1 MPVTSPL
8 ARNVLRTLGH
18 PDYQPL
24 NEDGLARKLKLSGP
38 LLNELTSLL
47 RELAETGKIVRV
59 RSDRWILP
67 EKAELLTG
75 VISFNPKGFAFLL
88 SETGDDDAYIPAE
101 DTGTAMHQ
109 DLVVAQKIPSQAGRF
124 HERIHARVI
133 RVVKRRR
140 TTLVGTL
147 QTGGRFFHVVP
158 DDPRNIQNLY
168 VQPPS
173 ESKLD
178 PKPEI
183 GDKVVVLPEEWKDR
197 HLNPEGTIVE
207 VLGKPGDPNVDILS
221 VIRKYELPTSF
232 PSEALAEVAEFSL
245 DPQGHAFDPGPRL
258 DLRGES
264 VFTIDPDTAK
274 DFDDALH
281 IREVGKGK
289 WEVGIHI
296 ADVAYYVHPGGAL
309 DEEASKRGNSVYLVN
324 QVIPML
330 PEELSNGLCSLL
342 PNVDRLTHS
351 VMVTITESGRV
362 LEERI
367 ERTLIHSRR
376 RFSYQEAFARLK
388 DTPRDN
394 MDRDLHQA
402 WAIASNLRKNRMNN
416 GSLDLDMPEVKV
428 RLNGQ
433 GIPIALEKVEHDIS
447 HQLVEEFML
456 LANEVVARTLKNK
469 HIPTL
474 YRVHESPDPEKLAEL
489 RQTLL
494 IQGIKVGDLTKRH
507 EMQRASKAI
516 AASPASYALKIS
528 LLKSLKRACYR
539 SQPLGHYGLA
549 KTNYTHFTSP
559 IRRYADL
566 VVHRSLLKPAERPKY
581 KAGELEEV
589 AARISAT
596 ERNAAE
602 AEQDTVRIKKLE
614 FFQRQLN
621 TDHPQAFPA
630 VVVDVQNYGLFV
642 EVPDFLVSGLVHISS
657 LGTDFFNFDE
667 RNRRIVGNR
676 SKKTF
681 QVGDALQVQV
691 EKIDP
696 FKQQIDFKLAGGPS
710 TPSKSPGAPRSSD
723 RRNQGRDRG
732 RGRR

>member
-1 MPVTSPL
+1 MPATSPL
-8 ARNVLRTLGH
+8 PRNVLRSLGH

-38 LLNELTSLL
+38 ARNELASVL

-59 RSDRWILP
+59 RGDRWILP

-101 DTGTAMHQ
+101 ETGTAMHQ
-109 DLVVAQKIPSQAGRF
+109 DLVVAQKIPSQPGRF
-124 HERIHARVI
+124 KERVHARVI

-140 TTLVGTL
+140 TSLVGTL
-147 QTGGRFFHVVP
+147 QAGGRFFHVVP
-158 DDPRNIQNLY
+158 DDPRHIQNIY
-168 VQPPS
+168 VPPPS
-173 ESKLD
+173 ESKLE

-183 GDKVVVLPEEWKDR
+183 GDKVVVKPEEWKDR
-197 HLNPEGTIVE
+197 HLNPEGTIIE
-207 VLGKPGDPNVDILS
+207 ILGKPGDPNVDILS
-221 VIRKYELPTSF
+221 VIRKYELPTEF
-232 PSEALAEVAEFSL
+232 PSAALAEVAEFSL

-258 DLRGES
+258 DLRDER

-274 DFDDALH
+274 DFDDAIH
-281 IREVGKGK
+281 IKPVGKGK

-296 ADVAYYVHPGGAL
+296 ADVSYYVRAGGAL
-309 DEEASKRGNSVYLVN
+309 DVEASMRGNSVYLVN

-342 PNVDRLTHS
+342 PKVDRLTHS
-351 VMVTITESGRV
+351 VIVTITDTGRV
-362 LEERI
+362 LQERI
-367 ERTLIHSRR
+367 ARTLIHSRQ
-376 RFSYQEAFARLK
+376 RFTYQEAFARLK
-388 DTPRDN
+388 DTPRND

-428 RLNGQ
+428 RLNDQ
-433 GIPIALEKVEHDIS
+433 GVPVALEKVEHDIS

-474 YRVHESPDPEKLAEL
+474 YRVHESPEPEKLAEL

-507 EMQRASKAI
+507 EMQRATKAI

-539 SQPLGHYGLA
+539 GQPLGHYGLA

-614 FFQRQLN
+614 FFQLQLT
-621 TDHPQAFPA
+621 TDKPQSFPA

-657 LGTDFFNFDE
+657 LGSDFFNYDE

-676 SKKTF
+676 SKKTYK
-681 QVGDALQVQV
+681 VGDALQVQV

-696 FKQQIDFKLAGGPS
+696 FRQQIDFKLAG
-710 TPSKSPGAPRSSD
+710 SPAGGGERGRERSGG
-723 RRNQGRDRG
+723 RRN
-732 RGRR
+732 RR

>member
-1 MPVTSPL
+1 MPATSPL
-8 ARNVLRTLGH
+8 APKVLRTLGH
-18 PDYQPL
+18 PDYQPI
-24 NEDGLARKLKLSGP
+24 NEDGIARKLKLSGP
-38 LLNELTSLL
+38 ARDELAQTL
-47 RELAETGKIVRV
+47 RELADSGKIIRV
-59 RSDRWILP
+59 RGDRWIVP

-101 DTGTAMHQ
+101 ETGTALHQ

-124 HERIHARVI
+124 RERVHARVI

-140 TTLVGTL
+140 ASLVGTL
-147 QTGGRFFHVVP
+147 QSGGRFFHVVP
-158 DDPRNIQNLY
+158 DDPRHLQNIY
-168 VQPPS
+168 VTDPADSP
-173 ESKLD
+173 LD
-178 PKPEI
+178 PKPVL
-183 GDKVVVLPEEWKDR
+183 GDKVVVRPEDWKDR

-221 VIRKYELPTSF
+221 VIRKYELPTEF
-232 PSEALAEVAEFSL
+232 PSAALAEVAQFSL

-258 DLRGES
+258 DLRGER
-264 VFTIDPDTAK
+264 VFTIDPDTAR
-274 DFDDALH
+274 DFDDAIH
-281 IREVGKGK
+281 IRPAGKGK

-296 ADVAYYVHPGGAL
+296 ADVSYYVRAGGAL

-342 PNVDRLTHS
+342 PHVDRLTHS
-351 VMVTITESGRV
+351 VIVTLTETGRV
-362 LEERI
+362 VEERI
-367 ERTLIHSRR
+367 ARTLIHSQR
-376 RFSYQEAFARLK
+376 RFTYQEAFARLQ
-388 DTPRDN
+388 DQPRDD

-402 WAIASNLRKNRMNN
+402 WALASNLRKNRMNN

-428 RLNGQ
+428 RLNDQ
-433 GIPIALEKVEHDIS
+433 GVPVALEKVEHDIS
-447 HQLVEEFML
+447 HQLIEEFML

-469 HIPTL
+469 HIPAL
-474 YRVHESPDPEKLAEL
+474 YRVHEAPEPEKLAEL

-566 VVHRSLLKPAERPKY
+566 VVHRSLLKPSERPKY

-614 FFQRQLN
+614 FFQRQL
-621 TDHPQAFPA
+621 TSGTPQSFPA
-630 VVVDVQNYGLFV
+630 VVVDVQNFGLFV
-642 EVPDFLVSGLVHISS
+642 EVPDFLVSGLIHISS
-657 LGTDFFNFDE
+657 LGSDFFNYDE
-667 RNRRIVGNR
+667 RQRRIIGNR
-676 SKKTF
+676 SKKSF
-681 QVGDALQVQV
+681 KVGDRLNVQV
-691 EKIDP
+691 EKIDT
-696 FKQQIDFKLAGGPS
+696 QRHQIDFKLAGG
-710 TPSKSPGAPRSSD
+710 TEAKRDERSS
-723 RRNQGRDRG
+723 GR

>member
-1 MPVTSPL
+1 MPATSPL
-8 ARNVLRTLGH
+8 SRNVLRSLGH

-38 LLNELTSLL
+38 IRNELAAVL

-59 RSDRWILP
+59 RGDRWILP

-109 DLVVAQKIPSQAGRF
+109 DLVVAQKIPSQPGRF
-124 HERIHARVI
+124 KERIHARVI

-140 TTLVGTL
+140 TSLVGTL
-147 QTGGRFFHVVP
+147 QAGGRFFHVVP
-158 DDPRNIQNLY
+158 DDPRHIQNIY
-168 VQPPS
+168 VPPPS
-173 ESKLD
+173 ESKLE

-183 GDKVVVLPEEWKDR
+183 GDKVVVKPEDWKDR
-197 HLNPEGTIVE
+197 HLNPEGTIIE
-207 VLGKPGDPNVDILS
+207 ILGKPGDPNVDILS
-221 VIRKYELPTSF
+221 VIRKYELPTEF
-232 PSEALAEVAEFSL
+232 PSAALAEVAEFSL

-258 DLRGES
+258 DLRGER

-274 DFDDALH
+274 DFDDAIH
-281 IREVGKGK
+281 IKPAGKGK

-296 ADVAYYVHPGGAL
+296 ADVSYYVRAGGAL
-309 DEEASKRGNSVYLVN
+309 DVEASMRGNSVYLVN

-351 VMVTITESGRV
+351 VIVTITETGRV

-367 ERTLIHSRR
+367 ARTLIHSRQ
-376 RFSYQEAFARLK
+376 RFTYQEAFARLK
-388 DTPRDN
+388 DTPRSDI
-394 MDRDLHQA
+394 DRDLHQA

-433 GIPIALEKVEHDIS
+433 GVPIALEKVEHDIS

-474 YRVHESPDPEKLAEL
+474 YRVHESPEPEKLAEL

-507 EMQRASKAI
+507 EMQRATKAI

-539 SQPLGHYGLA
+539 GQPLGHYGLA

-566 VVHRSLLKPAERPKY
+566 VVHRSLLKPADRPKY

-614 FFQRQLN
+614 FFQLQLK
-621 TDHPQAFPA
+621 TDKPQAFPA

-657 LGTDFFNFDE
+657 LGSDFFNYDE

-676 SKKTF
+676 SKKTYK
-681 QVGDALQVQV
+681 VGDALQVQV

-696 FKQQIDFKLAGGPS
+696 FRQQIDFKLAG
-710 TPSKSPGAPRSSD
+710 SPEGGGRGERSGG
-723 RRNQGRDRG
+723 RRN
-732 RGRR
+732 RR